1 MLDKLRDSAKS
12 WVAKVLLG
20 LLAASFLVWGVAD
33 VFTFRP
39 GSALA
44 TVGDQ
49 EISAQEFT
57 DSYRNWLLNYQ
68 RQTGQTITPEQARLL
83 GLDRTYL
90 NDMINN
96 ASLDGE
102 ASEMKLAVSDK

>member
-20 LLAASFLVWGVAD
+20 LLAASFVVWGVAD

-44 TVGDQ
+44 TVGDR
-49 EISAQEFT
+49 EISGQLSPCSGWTKKRAAMKI
-57 DSYRNWLLNYQ
+57 
-68 RQTGQTITPEQARLL
+68 TG
-83 GLDRTYL
+83 
-90 NDMINN
+90 
-96 ASLDGE
+96 ASRRVVVVVVRKCGR
-102 ASEMKLAVSDK
+102 